1 MGTPIL
7 NIISLGATVAASGL
21 AFYHWRRSSGLYSL
35 LLEGANRYED
45 LRQRMG
51 QLETAAQK
59 ADQKAS
65 KDRDI
70 QQKLEKD
77 LHDAHQKNTVLV
89 QEVQAKEHELKLVRD
104 TLEAQRGHLER
115 HLLKVT
121 DQLKTMEEEKEHR
134 ELTFREEV
142 QALRERLQVER
153 REFDHTTTALKI
165 ELSHR
170 DKDLAAKVQ
179 ELEKERSGLEKRL
192 KQGDPLEI
200 KRLRRKLAGYERLY
214 SSMKGLRDMTDER
227 NRNWEVALRKL
238 AAFIVTT
245 KHGSGYVVPEAIGP
259 LVGEAMELI
268 GAQLVDDSVDY
279 STVRD
284 SEAAQKAE
292 AEIAVLEAE
301 NLVHPKEAA
310 DGTSASH
317 SAAPKDGLTSVG

>member
-7 NIISLGATVAASGL
+7 NILSLGATVVASGL

-35 LLEGANRYED
+35 LLEGANRYEE

-51 QLETAAQK
+51 QLEASLQK
-59 ADQKAS
+59 SDQKAA
-65 KDRDI
+65 KDREI
-70 QQKLEKD
+70 QQKIDKD
-77 LHDAHQKNTVLV
+77 LHEAHQKNAVLM
-89 QEVQAKEHELKLVRD
+89 QEVQAKDHELGLVREKFE
-104 TLEAQRGHLER
+104 TQRGHLER

-121 DQLKTMEEEKEHR
+121 EQLKTIEEETNHR
-134 ELTFREEV
+134 EGTLRSEV
-142 QALRERLQVER
+142 QALRERLQAER
-153 REFDHTTTALKI
+153 REFDHTVTALRV
-165 ELSHR
+165 ELSHK
-170 DKDLAAKVQ
+170 DKDLAGKVH
-179 ELEKERSGLEKRL
+179 ELEKERTSLEKRL

-238 AAFIVTT
+238 SSFIVSS
-245 KHGSGYVVPEAIGP
+245 KHGAGYVVPDAIGP

-268 GAQLVDDSVDY
+268 GAQLVDDSVDF

-284 SEAAQKAE
+284 STAAQKVE

-301 NLVHPKEAA
+301 NLPHGRESPE
-310 DGTSASH
+310 GES
-317 SAAPKDGLTSVG
+317 APKSMATKDEVTSIG

>member
-1 MGTPIL
+1 MGTPLL

-51 QLETAAQK
+51 QLEAAAQK
-59 ADQKAS
+59 ADQKAT
-65 KDRDI
+65 KDRENH
-70 QQKLEKD
+70 QKLEKD
-77 LHDAHQKNTVLV
+77 LHEAYQKNTALL
-89 QEVQAKEHELKLVRD
+89 QGAQAKDHELKLVRD

-115 HLLKVT
+115 HLLKLT
-121 DQLKTMEEEKEHR
+121 EQLKTLEDEKHHR
-134 ELTFREEV
+134 EAASRDEI

-153 REFDHTTTALKI
+153 REFDHRTTALKI

-170 DKDLAAKVQ
+170 EKDLTAKSQ
-179 ELEKERSGLEKRL
+179 ELEKERSSVEKKL
-192 KQGDPLEI
+192 KQGDPIEV

-245 KHGSGYVVPEAIGP
+245 KHGAEYELPESIGP

-284 SEAAQKAE
+284 SAAAQKAE

-301 NLVHPKEAA
+301 NLPPSKENDEGRIMPQATA
-310 DGTSASH
+310 SNDGQT
-317 SAAPKDGLTSVG
+317 PVG